1 MRISIAFLPLAAAAI
16 LISGCGNEKP
26 ATDAVAQASAAVEKI
41 RPDAS
46 KYAPEELKATD
57 ATLARMKQNLA
68 AKKYSEVVKDIP
80 QINTDY
86 KTAVDAS
93 VSMKTLAAAAENE
106 WTELNE
112 EVPKTVQELD
122 TRVETLSA
130 GKLPKEITKETLAS
144 AKTDLEQM
152 KATWAEATAAASAGD
167 KLKATDRGRSAKLA
181 GDKLK
186 EQLSPESTVAAR

>member
-1 MRISIAFLPLAAAAI
+1 MRISNAFLPLAAAAI
-16 LISGCGNEKP
+16 LITGCGNEKP

-46 KYAPEELKATD
+46 QYAPEELKATD
-57 ATLARMKQNLA
+57 AVLTRMKQNLA

-80 QINTDY
+80 QINTEY

-130 GKLPKEITKETLAS
+130 GKLPKEITKETLAA
-144 AKTDLEQM
+144 AKTDLDKM

-167 KLKATDRGRSAKLA
+167 KLKATDRGRSAKLT